1 MKRFVTVT
9 IMMTAALLL
18 GGAVQMSAEETVQ
31 MSKDQLKE
39 LIGSAK
45 TSADHQK
52 LAAYY
57 NTEADR
63 LEAEAK
69 DHEELAGVYRKH
81 TDAVAQKHTMSGKT
95 AGHCDYFA
103 KSVREAA
110 KADRAIAAEHQAM
123 AKLAEK

>member
-1 MKRFVTVT
+1 MKRFVTSAVL
-9 IMMTAALLL
+9 MTAALLL
-18 GGAVQMSAEETVQ
+18 GSISQMTAAEAVQL
-31 MSKDQLKE
+31 SKDQVKE

-45 TSADHQK
+45 TPGDHQK

-57 NTEADR
+57 RYEADK

-69 DHEELAGVYRKH
+69 DHEELANAYRSR
-81 TDAVAQKHTMSGKT
+81 TDAVAQKHMMSGKT

-110 KADRAIAAEHQAM
+110 KADRELATEHELM
-123 AKLAEK
+123 AKDAGK

>member
-1 MKRFVTVT
+1 MQRFVT
-9 IMMTAALLL
+9 TAILMASALVL
-18 GGAVQMSAEETVQ
+18 GGISQITAVEPVQ
-31 MSKDQLKE
+31 LSRGQVKE

-45 TSADHQK
+45 TPADHEQ

-57 NTEADR
+57 RGEADK

-69 DHEELAGVYRKH
+69 DHEELANAYRGR
-81 TDAVAQKHTMSGKT
+81 TDAVAQKHPMSGKT

-110 KADRAIAAEHQAM
+110 KADRALAAEHDLM
-123 AKLAEK
+123 AKGAAK

>member
-1 MKRFVTVT
+1 MKRFVTTTVL
-9 IMMTAALLL
+9 MAAALLL
-18 GGAVQMSAEETVQ
+18 GGISQMTAAEGVQLTR
-31 MSKDQLKE
+31 DQVKE

-45 TSADHQK
+45 TPGDHQK

-57 NTEADR
+57 RAEADK

-69 DHEELAGVYRKH
+69 DHEELATAYRSR
-81 TDAVAQKHTMSGKT
+81 TDALAQKHPMSAKT

-110 KADRAIAAEHQAM
+110 KADRELAAEHELM
-123 AKLAEK
+123 AKGAQK

>member
-1 MKRFVTVT
+1 MKRFVTT
-9 IMMTAALLL
+9 TLLMASALLL
-18 GGAVQMSAEETVQ
+18 GGISQMMGAEAVQL
-31 MSKDQLKE
+31 SKDQVKE

-45 TSADHQK
+45 TPGDHQK
-52 LAAYY
+52 LAAFYRG
-57 NTEADR
+57 EADK

-69 DHEELAGVYRKH
+69 EHEELATAYRSR

-110 KADRAIAAEHQAM
+110 KADRELAAEHELM
-123 AKLAEK
+123 AKGANK

>member
-1 MKRFVTVT
+1 MKRFVT
-9 IMMTAALLL
+9 TAVLMASALVL
-18 GGAVQMSAEETVQ
+18 GGISQMSAAEPVQ
-31 MSKDQLKE
+31 LSKDQVKE

-45 TSADHQK
+45 TPEDHQK

-57 NTEADR
+57 RGEADK

-69 DHEELAGVYRKH
+69 DHEELANAYRSR

-110 KADRAIAAEHQAM
+110 KADRELAAEHESM
-123 AKLAEK
+123 AKGVGK

>member
-1 MKRFVTVT
+1 MKRFVT
-9 IMMTAALLL
+9 TAVLMASALLL
-18 GGAVQMSAEETVQ
+18 GGISQIIAAETVQ
-31 MSKDQLKE
+31 LSKDQVKE

-45 TSADHQK
+45 TAGDHQK

-57 NTEADR
+57 RGEADK

-69 DHEELAGVYRKH
+69 DHEELATAYRNR

-95 AGHCDYFA
+95 AGHCDHFA

-110 KADRAIAAEHQAM
+110 KADRELAVEHELM
-123 AKLAEK
+123 AKGTGK